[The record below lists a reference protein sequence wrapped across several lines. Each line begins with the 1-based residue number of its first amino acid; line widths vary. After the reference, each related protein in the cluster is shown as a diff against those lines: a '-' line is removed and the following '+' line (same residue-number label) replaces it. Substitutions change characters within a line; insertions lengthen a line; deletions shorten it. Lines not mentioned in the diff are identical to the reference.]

1 MARYWQTL
9 ITATVLTE
17 GDAPPTFDTLAHVH
31 EAISDGDASG
41 EWKQQDGIFNL
52 ESANNDRKR
61 VLRCAA
67 LEGTSNHSTLAASV
81 KAETRAGMTSGSAP
95 A

>member
-41 EWKQQDGIFNL
+41 EWKQQDAEVPEQTMRGL
-52 ESANNDRKR
+52 
-61 VLRCAA
+61 L
-67 LEGTSNHSTLAASV
+67 LAQGSEATFLIPD
-81 KAETRAGMTSGSAP
+81 AEEAV
-95 A
+95 